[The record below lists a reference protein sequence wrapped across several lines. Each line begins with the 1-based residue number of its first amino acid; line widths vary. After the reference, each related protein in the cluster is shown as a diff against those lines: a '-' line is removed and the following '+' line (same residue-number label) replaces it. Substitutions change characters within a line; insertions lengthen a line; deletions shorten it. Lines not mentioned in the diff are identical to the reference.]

1 MKASAGS
8 GKTFNLA
15 KTYIRLLLTDEERY
29 SYRHI
34 LAVTFTNKATDEMKS
49 RILKELHLLAVSPA
63 DSPYSEEL
71 MSFFESEEALR
82 RRAETVLCDILHDY
96 GAFAVSTIDRFFQ
109 QTLKA
114 FSREIGQFATYQ
126 VELDRASLVSE
137 SVDRVLD
144 SITSDNKELL
154 EWLMRSVMD
163 DLEKGSKYNLEN
175 NLKKVALTLKSDEHR
190 AAVEEY
196 SIDEEKEYSKE
207 NLSRMKKA
215 LSEVMSSFVKEA
227 REAASA
233 FVQAVADEGLSRE
246 DFKSDCFKPLYIAAE
261 SSPKDAPVYPKDT
274 MFKNSE
280 DFTRW
285 FRKADLARFA
295 SSEGRLMPLLR
306 RYCSVFEE
314 KYKVYMTASKIASI
328 LNELGIAGELNREFQ
343 ALLKEKNVLS
353 LDDSNVILRNIID
366 GTDAPFIY
374 EKLGVRFDHFLLD
387 EFQDTSRIQWDNFRP
402 LIENSVA
409 QGKENLLVG
418 DVKQSIYRWRGSDW
432 RMMAREVQDEFTLC
446 GVETLDSN
454 YRSLGNIVGFN
465 NGFFEYASSVLDRML
480 GDSPDFKIRDIYSD
494 AAQKI
499 KSKDA
504 SGGSVDVVFCDKD
517 DEMRMILEAVER
529 VRGAGARYG
538 DITVLVRGNK
548 QGSAVAIYLMN
559 NGIGVIS
566 DDSLHLKTSAVARQ
580 VVSLLSSVGNEDDT
594 IGSFLAGELDIDL
607 EGLSYLSL
615 SDLCEGILRLLRE
628 REPELFASETGY
640 IQAFMDFVQDYVSSN
655 GNSIDGFLKAWQ
667 DADPTISSPADPE
680 SVRVMTVHKSKGLE
694 FQHVII
700 PFAEDVGLFRP
711 ESHWARPSVEGTE
724 LQGVTDGVYNVTLRK
739 PDNEDT
745 LFRDGSR
752 REMRFQ
758 FVDNINTFYVALTR
772 PVKGLTIIARTP
784 PAKIVDL
791 VAGLSPVA
799 VARQVAVVRQAHQ
812 PVEAP
817 VEAPNWPAAPV
828 AEPAEAPAAS
838 SLLIPAIDF
847 TDFSQILYSY
857 LHLYGATLGYTKDET
872 DTTLAFSKGSLY
884 DYTAM
889 KRAADTVSELKPGY
903 PSFPLNPT
911 SGDDGEDVRER
922 GRLKFSADSI
932 DFFLDEARNE
942 ARLNGTVLHGIL
954 SEVVTLSD
962 LPDAVRRAFDAGE
975 IDSGQEEEY
984 RNILAD
990 RVSSHPE
997 WFTSDGAEVLNE
1009 TQLIDIDGQV
1019 YRPDRVVIKDGKVT
1033 VIDYKFGEKNRRYRR
1048 QVARYADI
1056 YRRMGYSD
1064 ITPVIWYVLT
1074 DEVE

>member
-63 DSPYSEEL
+63 ESPYSEEL
-71 MSFFESEEALR
+71 MPFFESEEALR

-163 DLEKGSKYNLEN
+163 DLEKGKKYNLES

-215 LSEVMSSFVKEA
+215 LSEVMASFVKEA
-227 REAASA
+227 REAAKD
-233 FVQAVADEGLSRE
+233 FVSVAGQEGLSLE
-246 DFKSDCFKPLYIAAE
+246 DFSRKCLK
-261 SSPKDAPVYPKDT
+261 PVYDLAASSSNDEPAYPTATIFTKA
-274 MFKNSE
+274 E
-280 DFTRW
+280 DYSQW
-285 FRKADLARFA
+285 FRKADLKRFA
-295 SSEGRLMPLLR
+295 SSEGRLMPLLQ
-306 RYCSVFEE
+306 RYCSVFKE
-314 KYKVYMTASKIASI
+314 KYKVYATASKISSI

-454 YRSLGNIVGFN
+454 YRSLGNIVEFN
-465 NGFFEYASSVLDRML
+465 NGFFEYASSVLDLKL
-480 GDSPDFKIRDIYSD
+480 GESQDFKLRDIYSD
-494 AAQKI
+494 ASQKI

-504 SGGSVDVVFCDKD
+504 SDGSIDVVFCDKD
-517 DEMRMILEAVER
+517 DEMRMILEAVRR
-529 VRGAGARYG
+529 VHEAGAKYG

-548 QGSAVAIYLMN
+548 QGSDVAVYLMD

-580 VVSLLSSVGNEDDT
+580 VVSLLSSVGDEDST

-607 EGLSYLSL
+607 EGLSCLSL

-628 REPELFASETGY
+628 KEPELFESETGY

-680 SVRVMTVHKSKGLE
+680 SVRVMTIHKSKGLE

-700 PFAEDVGLFRP
+700 PFAEDVGLF
-711 ESHWARPSVEGTE
+711 SHGDHWARPSVEGTP
-724 LQGVTDGVYNVTLRK
+724 LQGVADGVYNVTLRT
-739 PDNEDT
+739 PENENT
-745 LFRDGSR
+745 LFLDESR
-752 REMRFQ
+752 KERRFQ
-758 FVDNINTFYVALTR
+758 FVDNINVFYVALTR

-784 PAKIVDL
+784 PAKITDSL
-791 VAGLSPVA
+791 AGIPPSA
-799 VARQVAVVRQAHQ
+799 EVRGA
-812 PVEAP
+812 
-817 VEAPNWPAAPV
+817 
-828 AEPAEAPAAS
+828 AEPAVAAK
-838 SLLIPAIDF
+838 PVDF

-857 LHLYGATLGYTKDET
+857 LYIYGTGLGYTKDEN
-872 DTTLAFSKGSLY
+872 DTSVAFSKGSMY
-884 DYTAM
+884 DYTTLE
-889 KRAADTVSELKPGY
+889 RGVDTVSELKPGY

-962 LPDAVRRAFDAGE
+962 LPDAIRRAFDAGE

-984 RNILAD
+984 RNILTD
-990 RVSSHPE
+990 RISSHPE
-997 WFTSDGAEVLNE
+997 WFTSEGAEVLNE
-1009 TQLIDIDGQV
+1009 TQLIDIDGQI

-1033 VIDYKFGEKNRRYRR
+1033 VIDYKFGEKNNRYRR